1 MSVLEIKKTYP
12 PSPLSDSVKI
22 NISDT
27 TPESIHGSLDK
38 SLSGNLDDYNIS
50 KLEPET
56 LANDGRLIIKAEL
69 ESKKSYYRDRYRT
82 AAKAMVTLEER
93 LLMVEETL
101 QTLLK
106 EKEYTNSVVQT
117 LQDEKEYT
125 KSIMLRSQI
134 YTQLLSSKFSISMN
148 DF

>member
-27 TPESIHGSLDK
+27 TPESVHGSLDK

-69 ESKKSYYRDRYRT
+69 ESKKSYRDRYRT

-134 YTQLLSSKFSISMN
+134 YTQLLSSKISISMN